1 MPRSTQQTEEAT
13 MTGDQRD
20 KRNHVVTAATSNTSD
35 QPASVEPAPRAVEV
49 ALGAAGGAVAGA
61 AVGTVTLGPI
71 GAIVGALAGTIGGG
85 WTALAA
91 AAPTH
96 YGPEHDREYRAH
108 YEADSERLADRPY
121 ERARP
126 AYQLGHLAA
135 RNPDYASRDF
145 ESVERD
151 LRRVW
156 SDDVRRDYGDWQ
168 VARRYAHEAFVRE
181 RASSQGRARVELNL
195 GGSDTHQRPSFSD
208 PIPPG
213 DPDRVAGD
221 RQVPGRAADEA
232 P

>member
-1 MPRSTQQTEEAT
+1 MTRDRRETRNEVETAV
-13 MTGDQRD
+13 TGD
-20 KRNHVVTAATSNTSD
+20 ASG
-35 QPASVEPAPRAVEV
+35 QPAPPDPSARTLEV
-49 ALGAAGGAVAGA
+49 PLGAGGGAVAGA

-71 GAIVGALAGTIGGG
+71 GTVIGAIAGAIGGG

-96 YGPEHDREYRAH
+96 YSPEHDREYRAH
-108 YEADSERLADRPY
+108 YESDRERLADRPY
-121 ERARP
+121 EAARP

-135 RNPDYASRDF
+135 RNPDYARRDF
-145 ESVERD
+145 ASVEGD
-151 LRRVW
+151 LQRGW
-156 SDDVRRDYGDWQ
+156 SDDIRTGYGDWQ
-168 VARRYAHEAFVRE
+168 TARRYAREAFVRE
-181 RASSQGRARVELNL
+181 QARGQGRARVELNM

-221 RQVPGRAADEA
+221 RQVPGRSTDAT